1 MGFLDKYRKKKSV
14 AYQRTHF
21 ARDEKGALTFAPFGI
36 TSIVIRRAY
45 QLPDESMSVRLT
57 EAYVRQFVIAIALA
71 LMIFVVL
78 FLLAPRVG
86 GFGPAYPTAGQVIVS
101 LTFMGLAF
109 VLPSVLPLGTVL
121 YMSRNLPATKRTVRD
136 ALAANERLLST
147 PTQAWVFS
155 GSMVVGVAI
164 IWEEAYRGRSELA
177 DEPVVFI
184 LVLALGIFMLMLA
197 LLGPV
202 VLRLRRLRTENERLE
217 AIVLSRTEEL
227 RELNRHKSEF
237 LANMSHELRTPLNAI
252 IGFSEV
258 LIGGMAGP
266 QSAKQKEFCVDI
278 RDSGRHLLSLIN
290 DILDLSKVEAGRME
304 LEMARFDLRHAMDN
318 ALTLVRGRAEGHAI
332 ELETLISEDVD
343 EFEGDERKLKQIL
356 LNLLTNAIKFTPEG
370 GTVTLEARRSED
382 TYVFSV
388 KDTGIG
394 IAPEDQEKAF
404 EEFRQVGVDS
414 ARKAEGT
421 GLGLALTR
429 RLVELHG
436 GRISVESAPGLGST
450 FTFSLP
456 IGRP

>member
-45 QLPDESMSVRLT
+45 RLPDESMSVRLT
-57 EAYVRQFVIAIALA
+57 DAYVRQFVIAIALA
-71 LMIFVVL
+71 LMSFVVL
-78 FLLAPRVG
+78 LFLAPRG
-86 GFGPAYPTAGQVIVS
+86 GFVAYLTTGQVIVW
-101 LTFMGLAF
+101 LTFMGLVF
-109 VLPSVLPLGTVL
+109 VLPYVLPLGTVL
-121 YMSRNLPATKRTVRD
+121 YLSRNLSATKRTVRD
-136 ALAANERLLST
+136 SLAANERLLST
-147 PTQAWVFS
+147 PTQAWAFS

-164 IWEEAYRGRSELA
+164 IWSEAYRGRSELA
-177 DEPVVFI
+177 DEPVLFI

-202 VLRLRRLRTENERLE
+202 VLRFRRLRTENERLE

-237 LANMSHELRTPLNAI
+237 LASMSHELRTPLNAI

-258 LIGGMAGP
+258 MIGGMAGP
-266 QSAKQKEFCVDI
+266 QSDKQREFCVDI

-304 LEMARFDLRHAMDN
+304 LEIARFDLRHVMDN

-332 ELETLISEDVD
+332 QLETDIAEDVG
-343 EFEGDERKLKQIL
+343 EFDGDERKLKQIL

-370 GTVTLEARRSED
+370 GTVTLAATPAD
-382 TYVFSV
+382 GAYVFSV

-394 IAPEDQEKAF
+394 IAPDDQEKVF

-421 GLGLALTR
+421 GLGLTLTK

-436 GRISVESAPGLGST
+436 GRISVESTRGHGST

-456 IGRP
+456 IGKP

>member
-45 QLPDESMSVRLT
+45 RVPDESMSVRLT
-57 EAYVRQFVIAIALA
+57 DAYVRQFVIAIALA

-78 FLLAPRVG
+78 VFLAPRVG
-86 GFGPAYPTAGQVIVS
+86 FVAHLTTGQLIAW
-101 LTFMGLAF
+101 LTFMGLVF
-109 VLPSVLPLGTVL
+109 VLPYVLPLGTVL
-121 YMSRNLPATKRTVRD
+121 YLSRNLPATKRTVRD
-136 ALAANERLLST
+136 SLAANERLLST

-164 IWEEAYRGRSELA
+164 IWSEAYRNRSELP
-177 DEPVVFI
+177 DEPVLFI

-202 VLRLRRLRTENERLE
+202 VLRLRRLRSENERLE
-217 AIVLSRTEEL
+217 AIVSSRTEEL
-227 RELNRHKSEF
+227 REMNRRKSEF

-258 LIGGMAGP
+258 MIGGMAGP
-266 QSAKQKEFCVDI
+266 QSEKQKEFCGDI
-278 RDSGRHLLSLIN
+278 RESGKHLLSLIN

-318 ALTLVRGRAEGHAI
+318 ALTLVRGRAEAHSI

-370 GTVTLEARRSED
+370 GTVTLEARRSEE

-394 IAPEDQEKAF
+394 IAPEDQERVF
-404 EEFRQVGVDS
+404 EEFRQVGFDS

-421 GLGLALTR
+421 GLGLTLTK

-436 GRISVESAPGLGST
+436 GRITVDSTPGRGST
-450 FTFSLP
+450 FTFNLP
-456 IGRP
+456 IE

>member
-45 QLPDESMSVRLT
+45 RVPDESMSVRLT
-57 EAYVRQFVIAIALA
+57 DAYVRQFVIAIALA

-78 FLLAPRVG
+78 VFLAPRVG
-86 GFGPAYPTAGQVIVS
+86 FVAHLTTGQLIAW
-101 LTFMGLAF
+101 LTFMGLVF
-109 VLPSVLPLGTVL
+109 VLPYVLPLGTVL
-121 YMSRNLPATKRTVRD
+121 YLSRNLPATKRTVRD
-136 ALAANERLLST
+136 SLAASEHLLGT
-147 PTQAWVFS
+147 ATQAWVFTA
-155 GSMVVGVAI
+155 SMVVAVAVCF
-164 IWEEAYRGRSELA
+164 WTGLEHR
-177 DEPVVFI
+177 DDPVVMPFFLI
-184 LVLALGIFMLMLA
+184 AGTWFGLLGI
-197 LLGPV
+197 LGPV
-202 VLRLRRLRTENERLE
+202 VLRLRRLRSENERLE
-217 AIVLSRTEEL
+217 AIVSSRTEEL
-227 RELNRHKSEF
+227 RELNRRKSEF

-258 LIGGMAGP
+258 MIGGMAGP
-266 QSAKQKEFCVDI
+266 QSEKQKEFCGDI
-278 RDSGRHLLSLIN
+278 RESGKHLLSLIN

-318 ALTLVRGRAEGHAI
+318 ALTLVRGRAEAHSI

-370 GTVTLEARRSED
+370 GTVTLEARRSEE

-394 IAPEDQEKAF
+394 IAPEDQERVF
-404 EEFRQVGVDS
+404 EEFRQVGFDS

-421 GLGLALTR
+421 GLGLTLTK

-436 GRISVESAPGLGST
+436 GRITVDSTPGRGST
-450 FTFSLP
+450 FTFNLP
-456 IGRP
+456 IE